1 MKSLFKVDIILV
13 FSIILSYHLNSLI
26 YYYSLMS
33 LADKNLLKHIAI
45 IMDGNG
51 RWAKSRF
58 KPRIFG
64 HRNSI
69 KSVDAAIEYC
79 IENSIEILT
88 LFAFGRDNWARP
100 DAEVSDLMEL
110 FYKTLDEKIPKLHK
124 NNVRLNVVGDK
135 SRLSEKLLQKIRDSV
150 GITAANTGM
159 ELRLAV
165 DYAGRWDILQAV
177 QSLIKDEGFNKDNV
191 EALTEENIG
200 NKLVAGVSPI
210 DLMIRTS
217 GEVRLS
223 DFMLWQLAY
232 AEMYFT
238 DIMWP
243 DFSKKEMQKAVDCF
257 YMRQRRFGKSGE
269 QISN

>member
-1 MKSLFKVDIILV
+1 
-13 FSIILSYHLNSLI
+13 
-26 YYYSLMS
+26 
-33 LADKNLLKHIAI
+33 
-45 IMDGNG
+45 MDGNG

-69 KSVDAAIEYC
+69 KSVDAIIEYC
-79 IENSIEILT
+79 VENSIEILT
-88 LFAFGRDNWARP
+88 LFAFGRDNWSRP
-100 DAEVSDLMEL
+100 EAEVADLMEL
-110 FYKTLDEKIPKLHK
+110 FYKTLDDKTPKLHK
-124 NNVRLNVVGDK
+124 NNVKLKVVGDK
-135 SRLSEKLLQKIRDSV
+135 SRLSQKLLEKIRDSE
-150 GITAANTGM
+150 GFTAANTGM

-165 DYAGRWDILQAV
+165 DYAGKWDILQAV
-177 QSLIKDEGFNKDNV
+177 QKLIKDDGFNKDNI
-191 EALTEENIG
+191 ETLTEEDIEANF
-200 NKLVAGVSPI
+200 LAGVVPI

-257 YMRQRRFGKSGE
+257 YARQRRFGKSSE

>member
-1 MKSLFKVDIILV
+1 MG
-13 FSIILSYHLNSLI
+13 
-26 YYYSLMS
+26 M
-33 LADKNLLKHIAI
+33 ADKNLLKHIAI

-69 KSVDAAIEYC
+69 KSVDSVIEYC

-88 LFAFGRDNWARP
+88 LFAFGRDNWSRP
-100 DAEVSDLMEL
+100 QAEVTDLMEL
-110 FYKTLDEKIPKLHK
+110 FCKTLDDKTPKLHK
-124 NNVRLNVVGDK
+124 NNVRLKVVGDR
-135 SRLSEKLLQKIRDSV
+135 SRLSQKLLLKINDSESF
-150 GITAANTGM
+150 TANNTGM

-177 QSLIKDEGFNKDNV
+177 RKLIKDGVFNKDNIKT
-191 EALTEENIG
+191 LTEENIEV
-200 NKLVAGVSPI
+200 NLLAGTAPI

-217 GEVRLS
+217 GEIRLS
-223 DFMLWQLAY
+223 DFMLWHLAY

-238 DIMWP
+238 DTMWP
-243 DFSKKEMQKAVDCF
+243 DFSKKEMQGAVDYF
-257 YMRQRRFGKSGE
+257 YTRQRRFGKSNE
-269 QISN
+269 

>member
-1 MKSLFKVDIILV
+1 MG
-13 FSIILSYHLNSLI
+13 
-26 YYYSLMS
+26 M
-33 LADKNLLKHIAI
+33 ADKNLLKHIAI

-69 KSVDAAIEYC
+69 KSVDSVIEYC

-88 LFAFGRDNWARP
+88 LFAFGRDNWSRP
-100 DAEVSDLMEL
+100 QSEVADLMEL
-110 FYKTLDEKIPKLHK
+110 FCKTLDDKTPKLHK
-124 NNVRLNVVGDK
+124 NNVRLKVVGDR
-135 SRLSEKLLQKIRDSV
+135 SRLSQKLLLKINDSESF
-150 GITAANTGM
+150 TANNTGM

-177 QSLIKDEGFNKDNV
+177 RKLIKDGVFNKDNI
-191 EALTEENIG
+191 ETLTEENIEV
-200 NKLVAGVSPI
+200 NLLAGTAPI

-217 GEVRLS
+217 GEIRLS

-238 DIMWP
+238 DTMWP
-243 DFSKKEMQKAVDCF
+243 DFSKKEMQGAVDYF
-257 YMRQRRFGKSGE
+257 YTRQRRFGKSNE
-269 QISN
+269 

>member
-1 MKSLFKVDIILV
+1 MI
-13 FSIILSYHLNSLI
+13 
-26 YYYSLMS
+26 

-69 KSVDAAIEYC
+69 KSVDAIIEYC
-79 IENSIEILT
+79 VESSIEILT
-88 LFAFGRDNWARP
+88 LFAFGRDNWSRP
-100 DAEVSDLMEL
+100 EAEVSDLMEL
-110 FYKTLDEKIPKLHK
+110 FWKTLDDKTPKLHK
-124 NNVRLNVVGDK
+124 NNVRLKVVGDR
-135 SRLSEKLLQKIRDSV
+135 SRLSQKLLQKIQDSESF
-150 GITAANTGM
+150 TADNTGM

-165 DYAGRWDILQAV
+165 DYAGKWDMLQAV
-177 QSLIKDEGFNKDNV
+177 QSLIKDGCFSKSNAET
-191 EALTEENIG
+191 LTEEDIES
-200 NKLVAGVSPI
+200 KLLAGMVPI

-232 AEMYFT
+232 AEMYFK
-238 DIMWP
+238 DVMWP

-257 YMRQRRFGKSGE
+257 YTRQRRFGKNGE
-269 QISN
+269 

>member
-1 MKSLFKVDIILV
+1 M
-13 FSIILSYHLNSLI
+13 
-26 YYYSLMS
+26 
-33 LADKNLLKHIAI
+33 ADKNLLKHIAI

-69 KSVDAAIEYC
+69 KSVDSVIEYC

-88 LFAFGRDNWARP
+88 LFAFGRDNWSRP
-100 DAEVSDLMEL
+100 QAEVTDLMEL
-110 FYKTLDEKIPKLHK
+110 FCKTLDDKTPKLHK
-124 NNVRLNVVGDK
+124 NNVRLKVVGDR
-135 SRLSEKLLQKIRDSV
+135 SRLSQKLLLKINDSESF
-150 GITAANTGM
+150 TANNTGM

-177 QSLIKDEGFNKDNV
+177 RKLIKDGVFNKDNI
-191 EALTEENIG
+191 ETLTEENIEV
-200 NKLVAGVSPI
+200 NLLAGTAPI

-217 GEVRLS
+217 GEIRLS

-238 DIMWP
+238 DTMWP
-243 DFSKKEMQKAVDCF
+243 DFSKKEMQGAVDYF
-257 YMRQRRFGKSGE
+257 YTRQRRFGKSNE
-269 QISN
+269 